1 MHSFL
6 SFFFVV
12 RRVVFCG
19 VVLYNYQP
27 RNVERM
33 VVEMTG
39 ISVRFET
46 GELGGKEV
54 LILRY
59 RLRRFVIV
67 RFFTETYDPCTGE
80 VCSAMDNMVGF
91 VYRLM
96 RFVSEHPE
104 YSY

>member
-1 MHSFL
+1 ML
-6 SFFFVV
+6 GVLCFVV
-12 RRVVFCG
+12 WYYVVISQG
-19 VVLYNYQP
+19 IKK
-27 RNVERM
+27 RM

-39 ISVRFET
+39 VSVRFET
-46 GELGGKEV
+46 REMDGREV

-59 RLRRFVIV
+59 RLKRFVVV

-80 VCSAMDNMVGF
+80 VCSAMDNMMGF

-104 YSY
+104 RVSLYRIAL

>member
-1 MHSFL
+1 
-6 SFFFVV
+6 
-12 RRVVFCG
+12 
-19 VVLYNYQP
+19 
-27 RNVERM
+27 
-33 VVEMTG
+33 MTG
-39 ISVRFET
+39 ISVCFET
-46 GELGGKEV
+46 GELDGKEV

-59 RLRRFVIV
+59 RLRGFVV
-67 RFFTETYDPCTGE
+67 VKFFTETYAPCTGE

>member
-1 MHSFL
+1 
-6 SFFFVV
+6 
-12 RRVVFCG
+12 
-19 VVLYNYQP
+19 
-27 RNVERM
+27 M

-39 ISVRFET
+39 VSVRFEAS
-46 GELGGKEV
+46 ELDGREV

-59 RLRRFVIV
+59 RLKRFVVV

-96 RFVSEHPE
+96 RFVSERPE
-104 YSY
+104 RFYGKEMVVARWA

>member
-1 MHSFL
+1 M
-6 SFFFVV
+6 VEV
-12 RRVVFCG
+12 TG
-19 VVLYNYQP
+19 V
-27 RNVERM
+27 
-33 VVEMTG
+33 
-39 ISVRFET
+39 SVRFEA

-59 RLRRFVIV
+59 RLRGFVIV
-67 RFFTETYDPCTGE
+67 RFFTESYDSCSGE

-96 RFVSEHPE
+96 GFVSEHPE

>member
-1 MHSFL
+1 M
-6 SFFFVV
+6 FFVLCV
-12 RRVVFCG
+12 IILIVNQRMKK
-19 VVLYNYQP
+19 
-27 RNVERM
+27 RM
-33 VVEMTG
+33 VVDMTG
-39 ISVRFET
+39 VSVRFEA

-54 LILRY
+54 LVLRY
-59 RLRRFVIV
+59 RLRGFVV
-67 RFFTETYDPCTGE
+67 VKFFTETYDYCSGE

>member
-1 MHSFL
+1 M
-6 SFFFVV
+6 
-12 RRVVFCG
+12 FCG
-19 VVLYNYQP
+19 GVLCNYQL

-33 VVEMTG
+33 VVGMTG

-46 GELGGKEV
+46 GELGGEEV

-67 RFFTETYDPCTGE
+67 KFFTETYDSCSGE